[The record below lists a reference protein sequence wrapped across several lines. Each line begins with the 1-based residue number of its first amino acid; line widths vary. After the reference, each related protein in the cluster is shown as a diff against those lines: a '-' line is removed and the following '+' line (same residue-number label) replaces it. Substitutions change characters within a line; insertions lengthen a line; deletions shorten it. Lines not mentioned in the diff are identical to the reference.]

1 MKQIKVGGAR
11 ITTNEGCLLD
21 SGDEAYDVNPQSR
34 SPTLSPGDTQNPWA
48 EDTLDGSFLGSG
60 EELDLLSE
68 ILDSLSV
75 ETKSGEGLRASQSLD
90 CYQHGAPE
98 SCSSLV
104 RTSSPAQPHPP
115 HPPPTCQ
122 LLPHLTSTIPS
133 ILLCPA

>member
-1 MKQIKVGGAR
+1 M
-11 ITTNEGCLLD
+11 
-21 SGDEAYDVNPQSR
+21 
-34 SPTLSPGDTQNPWA
+34 SPGDTQNPWA

-75 ETKSGEGLRASQSLD
+75 ETKSGGRLRD
-90 CYQHGAPE
+90 CCQHGASE

-104 RTSSPAQPHPP
+104 RTSSLHPL
-115 HPPPTCQ
+115 PTCQ
-122 LLPHLTSTIPS
+122 LLPHLTPTIPS